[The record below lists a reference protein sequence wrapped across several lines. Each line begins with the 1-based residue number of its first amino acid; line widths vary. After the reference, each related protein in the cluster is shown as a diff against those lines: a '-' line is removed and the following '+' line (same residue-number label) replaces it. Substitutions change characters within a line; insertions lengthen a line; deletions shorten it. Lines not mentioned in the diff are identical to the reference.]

1 MADTEHGRA
10 VIRKV
15 AWRLIPILGLCYFAA
30 FLDRVNIGFAALTM
44 SNDLGLTP
52 AAFGFGAGIFFL
64 GYILCEVP
72 SNIVMGRVG
81 ARLWIARIMITW
93 GVLSA
98 MTAFVVGERSFYV
111 VRILLGIAEA
121 GFFPGMVVYLTLWF
135 PRADRA
141 RMFGLFNMAVP
152 LSSVIGAPIS
162 VLILTYLDRVG
173 GFAGWQW
180 LFVIEALPAII
191 MGMVVLTV
199 LPDRPDR
206 AGWLAP
212 ADRTWLAATLTREQA
227 DREADERFTVLG
239 ALTDRR
245 VLLMCLVAVGL
256 VVGTTGVAV
265 WMPQIVKAFGL
276 TTMQTGFVAAIPSLA
291 MAIAMVASGRH
302 ADRTGER
309 IWHVAAP
316 FLASAAG
323 FLLAAAAASPV
334 MGLIGLTVGAA
345 GVGAATP
352 NIWVFPTTL
361 LTGGAAAAGVALIN
375 SVGSTGGFFGPA
387 VIGWIR
393 QVSGSFSGSLVF
405 LAATCVMAA
414 LVALL
419 LGGMMRHLL
428 TAGAQARSAH
438 ALPGTAR

>member
-1 MADTEHGRA
+1 MADTEHGRT

-15 AWRLIPILGLCYFAA
+15 ARRLIPILGLCYFAA

-93 GVLSA
+93 GILSA

-152 LSSVIGAPIS
+152 LSSVIGSPIS

-206 AGWLAP
+206 AEWLAP

-227 DREADERFTVLG
+227 DREADERFTVRG

-256 VVGTTGVAV
+256 VIGTTGFAV

-276 TTMQTGFVAAIPSLA
+276 TTMQTGFVAAIPLLA
-291 MAIAMVASGRH
+291 MAIAMVVSGQH

-323 FLLAAAAASPV
+323 FLLAAATASPV

-405 LAATCVMAA
+405 LATMCVMAA

-428 TAGAQARSAH
+428 TAGAQTHSAR

>member
-1 MADTEHGRA
+1 MTDTEHGRA
-10 VIRKV
+10 VIRTV

-44 SNDLGLTP
+44 SGDIGLTP

-72 SNIVMGRVG
+72 SNIIMGRVG

-93 GVLSA
+93 GILSA
-98 MTAFVVGERSFYV
+98 MTAFVVGERSFYA

-141 RMFGLFNMAVP
+141 RMFALFNMAVP
-152 LSSVIGAPIS
+152 LSSVIGSPIS
-162 VLILTYLDRVG
+162 ALILTYLDRAG
-173 GFAGWQW
+173 GLAGWQW
-180 LFVIEALPAII
+180 LFILEALPAIV
-191 MGMVVLTV
+191 MGVVVLTM

-206 AGWLAP
+206 ARWLAP
-212 ADRTWLAATLTREQA
+212 ADRSWLAATLTREQA
-227 DREADERFTVLG
+227 EREAEERFTVLG

-256 VVGTTGVAV
+256 VIGTTGVAV
-265 WMPQIVKAFGL
+265 WMPQIVQAFGL

-291 MAIAMVASGRH
+291 MAVAMVVSGRH

-309 IWHVAAP
+309 VWHVAAP

-323 FLLAAAAASPV
+323 FLLAAATASPV
-334 MGLIGLTVGAA
+334 LGLIGLTIGAA

-352 NIWVFPTTL
+352 NIWIFPTTL

-393 QVSGSFSGSLVF
+393 QVSRSFAGSLVF
-405 LAATCVMAA
+405 LAAMCVMAA

-419 LGGMMRHLL
+419 LGSMMGHLL
-428 TAGAQARSAH
+428 TAGAKVRPSGVLPESAR
-438 ALPGTAR
+438 